1 MKIII
6 CGAGQVGGQI
16 ARHLAREEGANNV
29 TVIDNDPAL
38 VRRLM
43 DGYDIGGIAGFA
55 SHPDVLEQ
63 AGARDADMII
73 AATQSDEVNM
83 VVCQVAHSIFSVPR
97 KIARLRSQAYLDAIY
112 ADLYRT
118 GHLPIDVVISPEI
131 SVADAVMQ
139 RLNAPAAFD
148 IEGFLEDRAQL
159 VGMTLDASCAALYT
173 PLRQLSELFSTLR
186 AVIVGLRRKGRLAVV
201 TSDEQLKPGDQ
212 IYALVVTE
220 DMARF
225 MEAFGKDALSVERAL
240 IIGGGNIGLRVAQT
254 MERLRPRAQVKLIE
268 RDRERAETA
277 AEALRRAV
285 VLRGDGLDL
294 DLLREANVAETDAMV
309 ALTEDDKTNLL
320 ACVRAKA
327 AGAKLVI
334 ALLNDQTLVD
344 LVEPIGI
351 DAYVNPRSTTVSSI
365 LRYVRHGRIRQVYS
379 IGDGEAEVIEAQV
392 LRTSALAGRMVREAE
407 MPEDAR
413 IGVIRRGDKVFT
425 PRADTRLAEG
435 DELTIFAMRKSV
447 ADVERLFQVGFDFF

>member
-29 TVIDNDPAL
+29 TVIDTDAAL
-38 VRRLM
+38 TRRLM
-43 DGYDIGGIAGFA
+43 DGYDIGGVTGFA

-63 AGARDADMII
+63 AGARDADMVI

-97 KIARLRSQAYLDAIY
+97 KIARLRSQPYLDAIY
-112 ADLYRT
+112 SDLYRT

-131 SVADAVMQ
+131 AVADAVLQ
-139 RLNAPAAFD
+139 RLSAPQAFD
-148 IEGFLEDRAQL
+148 IEGFLEDRAHL
-159 VGMTLDASCAALYT
+159 VGMTLEKSCAALYT

-186 AVIVGLRRKGRLAVV
+186 AVIVGVRRAGHLAVV
-201 TSDEQLKPGDQ
+201 NADIQLQPGDQ
-212 IYALVVTE
+212 IYALIVTE
-220 DMARF
+220 DLARF
-225 MEAFGKDALSVERAL
+225 MEAFGKPKLAVERAL
-240 IIGGGNIGLRVAQT
+240 IVGAGNIGLRVAQSL
-254 MERLRPRAQVKLIE
+254 ERGRAHVKLIE
-268 RDRERAETA
+268 FDRARAEVA
-277 AEALRRAV
+277 AEALSRSV
-285 VLRGDGLDL
+285 VLGGDGMDPR
-294 DLLREANVAETDAMV
+294 LLREANVGETDAMV
-309 ALTEDDKTNLL
+309 ALTENDKTNLL

-327 AGAKLVI
+327 EGAKLVI
-334 ALLNDQTLVD
+334 ALLNDPTLVD
-344 LVEPIGI
+344 LVGPMGV

-392 LRTSALAGRMVREAE
+392 LRTSALAGRLVRESE

-425 PRADTRLAEG
+425 PKSETRLAEG

-447 ADVERLFQVGFDFF
+447 AEVERLFQVGFDFF

>member
-29 TVIDNDPAL
+29 TVIDTDAAL
-38 VRRLM
+38 VRHLM
-43 DGYDIGGIAGFA
+43 DGYDVGGVTGFA

-63 AGARDADMII
+63 AGARDADMVI

-112 ADLYRT
+112 SDLYRT

-131 SVADAVMQ
+131 AVADAVLQ
-139 RLNAPAAFD
+139 RLSAPQAFD

-159 VGMTLDASCAALYT
+159 VGMTLDKNCAALYT

-186 AVIVGLRRKGRLAVV
+186 AVIVGVRRGGRLVAAS
-201 TSDEQLKPGDQ
+201 SDAQLLPGDQ
-212 IYALVVTE
+212 IYALVVTP
-220 DMARF
+220 DLARF
-225 MEAFGKDALSVERAL
+225 MESFGKPELAMDRVL
-240 IIGGGNIGLRVAQT
+240 IIGAGNIGLRVAQT
-254 MERLRPRAQVKLIE
+254 LERGRTHVKLIE
-268 RDRERAETA
+268 QDRERAEVA
-277 AEALRRAV
+277 AEALRRSV
-285 VLRGDGLDL
+285 VLGGDGMDMR
-294 DLLREANVAETDAMV
+294 LLREANIGETDAMV
-309 ALTEDDKTNLL
+309 ALTQNDKTNLL

-334 ALLNDQTLVD
+334 ALLNDSTLVD
-344 LVEPIGI
+344 LVEPVGI

-379 IGDGEAEVIEAQV
+379 IGDGEAEVIEAQI
-392 LRTSALAGRMVREAE
+392 LRTSALAGRLVKESE

-425 PRADTRLAEG
+425 PKAETRLAEG

-447 ADVERLFQVGFDFF
+447 AEVERLFQVGFDFF